1 MKASRNT
8 KFLGLINKNISNT
21 RKNAGQNMF
30 LMMNIVHACIICKS
44 QVLSNKFLLQSKEKN
59 EFLSVFVLY
68 VSAAMVSESIMSCR
82 CLLLAALALH
92 CAAWGVASE
101 AGSTEVSAGV
111 AADADHQQ
119 HDHEAGSA
127 AAAEWQLP
135 TLDKRAYYVS
145 EYKRLP
151 VYNFGLGKRSPEPAA
166 NRYYAFGL
174 GKRERGAGSRQ
185 YSFGLG
191 KRPNNLYSFGLG
203 KRSMEYNNAPD
214 NAVSLQFKFLMHQ
227 LFLMIF

>member
-1 MKASRNT
+1 
-8 KFLGLINKNISNT
+8 
-21 RKNAGQNMF
+21 
-30 LMMNIVHACIICKS
+30 
-44 QVLSNKFLLQSKEKN
+44 
-59 EFLSVFVLY
+59 VLY

-111 AADADHQQ
+111 AAADADHQQ
-119 HDHEAGSA
+119 QHEHEAGSA

-214 NAVSLQFKFLMHQ
+214 NAVSLQFKFLMDSY
-227 LFLMIF
+227 F

>member
-1 MKASRNT
+1 M
-8 KFLGLINKNISNT
+8 
-21 RKNAGQNMF
+21 
-30 LMMNIVHACIICKS
+30 C
-44 QVLSNKFLLQSKEKN
+44 
-59 EFLSVFVLY
+59 Y

-92 CAAWGVASE
+92 CAASGVASE
-101 AGSTEVSAGV
+101 GSTEVSAGV
-111 AADADHQQ
+111 ASDAAADHQQ
-119 HDHEAGSA
+119 QQQHEE
-127 AAAEWQLP
+127 AAEWQLP

-203 KRSMEYNNAPD
+203 KRSMEYNAPD
-214 NAVSLQFKFLMHQ
+214 NAVSFQYLLKME
-227 LFLMIF
+227 IFFHFFFFFEKNVFCNTNV

>member
-1 MKASRNT
+1 
-8 KFLGLINKNISNT
+8 
-21 RKNAGQNMF
+21 
-30 LMMNIVHACIICKS
+30 
-44 QVLSNKFLLQSKEKN
+44 
-59 EFLSVFVLY
+59 
-68 VSAAMVSESIMSCR
+68 MVSESIMSCR

-92 CAAWGVASE
+92 CAASGVASE
-101 AGSTEVSAGV
+101 GSTEVSAGV
-111 AADADHQQ
+111 AADAAAADHQQ
-119 HDHEAGSA
+119 HE

-203 KRSMEYNNAPD
+203 KRSMEYNAPD
-214 NAVSLQFKFLMHQ
+214 NAVSFLYLLKMDSFFFI
-227 LFLMIF
+227 LEKKRVLVTNA

>member
-1 MKASRNT
+1 MY
-8 KFLGLINKNISNT
+8 F
-21 RKNAGQNMF
+21 
-30 LMMNIVHACIICKS
+30 C
-44 QVLSNKFLLQSKEKN
+44 
-59 EFLSVFVLY
+59 
-68 VSAAMVSESIMSCR
+68 VSAAMGSESIMSCR

-92 CAAWGVASE
+92 CAASGVASE
-101 AGSTEVSAGV
+101 GSTEVSAGV

-119 HDHEAGSA
+119 HDAGA
-127 AAAEWQLP
+127 ADEWPLP
-135 TLDKRAYYVS
+135 SNNLEKRAYYVS

-203 KRSMEYNNAPD
+203 KRSMDYAAPN
-214 NAVSLQFKFLMHQ
+214 NAVSSNYFNSSWLEKKNLKLFEKMNFWIIACASRSKSVCLFEWYHLIIIYYNSNWKYFCIV
-227 LFLMIF
+227 LFLNVEYWEEIK